1 MLALDENTGGAGGFA
16 AGVTRA
22 LEDGPD
28 WVWMLDDDTIPEP
41 GALEALLDAPA
52 RVDGLPA
59 PALLCSRVKWTDGA
73 PHPMNEPW
81 PRWTDEATALGAI
94 ERGLLAIRAATY
106 VSILVSGAALQESGP
121 PRAPYFIWGDD
132 VEFTARVLKERTGY
146 YVPESVVVHK
156 TKTNYMAARS
166 DSPRYA
172 LDVRNKLWMV
182 RAGDVWQD
190 YERLWWI
197 SLGLKGIGQYLQF
210 NRYRPKAWATIARG
224 VRDGLARAAQPDR
237 VEPDASYSRAR
248 RRARCRRPDV
258 PGCENSRA
266 CGTRQLRRVDA
277 PLRRRRNACRRR
289 AAEREQPAAVEVLED
304 AAFAGDDAGRGTP
317 AGEQERD
324 CRAARTVRVGRRHP
338 HRGRFAHERARP
350 SGSVERRAAPDPR
363 PRSARPRRVR
373 RS

>member
-1 MLALDENTGGAGGFA
+1 MTATAVVVTWNRVALLRECLTAILGQTRAPDRVIVVDNASTDDTLAMLAAEFADGVEVLALDENTGGAGGFA

-22 LEDGPD
+22 LSDGPD

-182 RAGDVWQD
+182 RAGDVWQP

-224 VRDGLARAAQPDR
+224 VRDGLTRA
-237 VEPDASYSRAR
+237 
-248 RRARCRRPDV
+248 
-258 PGCENSRA
+258 
-266 CGTRQLRRVDA
+266 
-277 PLRRRRNACRRR
+277 
-289 AAEREQPAAVEVLED
+289 PA
-304 AAFAGDDAGRGTP
+304 
-317 AGEQERD
+317 
-324 CRAARTVRVGRRHP
+324 
-338 HRGRFAHERARP
+338 
-350 SGSVERRAAPDPR
+350 
-363 PRSARPRRVR
+363 RSA
-373 RS
+373 S